1 MHPPLKIN
9 QKRSTRV
16 RGNGRQDLHA
26 FPGRSASGECWQEC
40 LPCRY
45 AGIWLP
51 VPERNPGKSDFSVKT
66 VFPTRRISAIL
77 FHMADI
83 SCSFSG
89 MDNPDMPSTVAV
101 NRYSGICRRWY
112 PKKYAFIRL
121 SAGGNRPYRHG
132 VLPSGHRFHPVTE
145 PSGRKR
151 LAMEY
156 SAAFPPMKTRSF
168 SMRQ

>member
-9 QKRSTRV
+9 RKRSTRV
-16 RGNGRQDLHA
+16 HGNGRQDLHA

-51 VPERNPGKSDFSVKT
+51 VPERNLGKSDLKT

-77 FHMADI
+77 LHMADI
-83 SCSFSG
+83 SCSFFRYGQSG
-89 MDNPDMPSTVAV
+89 HAINGSRKPVF
-101 NRYSGICRRWY
+101 RYLPPME

-121 SAGGNRPYRHG
+121 PAGGNRPYRHG